1 MGLSKDFFFENEPY
15 RPQDEEPNPVVV
27 AQSAIDQLS
36 SKEKAMIHD
45 GYHSF
50 DELYQSRNAAF
61 IALAI
66 HVNQC
71 IINGIMRP
79 NEETDEKGFFI
90 EKDKRYV
97 YKSYFYP
104 NGIPVEEG
112 WFLLYLDTGTG
123 QISMHLPDNLWEKV
137 AEIREVKEMLI
148 VPKYDGHKT
157 ADVIERLLNV

>member
-1 MGLSKDFFFENEPY
+1 MSLTKDLFFDTEPY
-15 RPQDEEPNPVVV
+15 RPQDEEPNPIVV
-27 AQSAIDQLS
+27 AQTAIDQLS
-36 SKEKAMIHD
+36 IKEKATLHD

-79 NEETDEKGFFI
+79 NEETDEKSFFV
-90 EKDKRYV
+90 EEDKRYV
-97 YKSYFYP
+97 YKTYFYP

-112 WFLLYLDTGTG
+112 WFLLYLDAGTG
-123 QISMHLPDNLWEKV
+123 QVSMHLPDNLWEKV
-137 AEIREVKEMLI
+137 AEIREAQEMLI
-148 VPKYDGHKT
+148 APKMETYST
-157 ADVIERLLNV
+157 ATMIERLLNV